1 MTFAGFI
8 DMLTSTYGNI
18 SKITLYNWMKTGN
31 PAYDTIAS
39 TLLIGIY
46 GYILNYLNN
55 CDILD
60 MLSNITADTLK
71 SLIWRKNV
79 VVVEGKKISIVCAYN
94 LNPNISAIYS
104 TRFKALSNH
113 IISNIEKLDTIR
125 QIKETYSTCQAA
137 AAATA
142 DTHKSH
148 EIFMVDQRT
157 PVKLDDNIY
166 VRVEIVREETGD
178 EKDKQYTKT
187 EKMTFQIYSYVHS
200 ISFLKAYVDNITEQY
215 VSSIKAIRSNN
226 RFIYSLDS
234 VNQKGDEGILSCWR
248 EDVFDSART
257 FQNMFFDGKQQLVA
271 HIDYFLKNKEWY
283 YEKGIPYSLGIGLH
297 GPPGTGKTS
306 FIKALAKHTNRHL
319 VVIPLKIIKT
329 KKQLESFFFENTY
342 SCCNEKDSVTFD
354 KKIIVFEDI
363 DCIGDI
369 ILDRNRSP
377 AVAET
382 DLTETAKLCELMQ
395 SICETNEIKTAK
407 FPLSVSEDPITLDDI
422 LNLWDGIRETPG
434 RILVI
439 SSNHYSK
446 LDPALTRPGR
456 IDITHELK
464 NASHKT
470 IAEMHRHLFGNSLNT
485 GKLKKIQEFL
495 YSPAELINFYVQY
508 KNEHDFVKRLLE
520 NKKIV

>member
-1 MTFAGFI
+1 MTFAGFV

-46 GYILNYLNN
+46 GYILNYINN
-55 CDILD
+55 FDILD
-60 MLSNITADTLK
+60 VLSNIGIDNLK
-71 SLIWRKNV
+71 SFIWRKNCV
-79 VVVEGKKISIVCAYN
+79 VIEGKKCSTTCSYN
-94 LNPNISAIYS
+94 LTPNISAIYS
-104 TRFKALSNH
+104 TRFKAISNH
-113 IISNIEKLDTIR
+113 IISNIDKFAPIY
-125 QIKETYSTCQAA
+125 QIKETYSTYQ
-137 AAATA
+137 T
-142 DTHKSH
+142 TSNEEERRKTH
-148 EIFMVDQRT
+148 EIFMVDQRKSF
-157 PVKLDDNIY
+157 KLEDNIY
-166 VRVEIVREETGD
+166 ARVETEQEASGD
-178 EKDKQYTKT
+178 DKDKSYTKT
-187 EKMTFQIYSYVHS
+187 VKMTYEIYSYVYS
-200 ISFLKAYVDNITEQY
+200 ISYLKTYIDNITEKY
-215 VSSIKAIRSNN
+215 VSSVREIRSNK
-226 RFIYSLDS
+226 RFIYKLDS
-234 VNQKGDEGILSCWR
+234 VTPKPDEGMSSCWR
-248 EDVFDSART
+248 EDVFESART

-271 HIDYFLKNKEWY
+271 HIDHFLNNREWY

-306 FIKALAKHTNRHL
+306 FIKSLAKYTNRHL

-329 KKQLESFFFENTY
+329 KKQLEGFFFENTY
-342 SCCNEKDSVTFD
+342 VGYNEKGSVSFD

-382 DLTETAKLCELMQ
+382 DVTETVKELLQ
-395 SICETNEIKTAK
+395 SICETNELKTAK
-407 FPLSVSEDPITLDDI
+407 LPLSVSEDPITLDDI

-439 SSNHYSK
+439 SSNHYHK

-470 IAEMHRHLFGNSLNT
+470 IAEMYRHLFGSALNG

>member
-1 MTFAGFI
+1 MVFAGFV
-8 DMLTSTYGNI
+8 DMLTSTYSNI
-18 SKITLYNWMKTGN
+18 SKITLYNSFKTGN
-31 PAYDTIAS
+31 PTYDAVISTIV
-39 TLLIGIY
+39 IGIY
-46 GYILNYLNN
+46 GYILNYVSRHDIMEFFSNVSVETFKSCLFQKN
-55 CDILD
+55 C
-60 MLSNITADTLK
+60 
-71 SLIWRKNV
+71 V
-79 VVVEGKKISIVCAYN
+79 VIEGKKCSTTCSYN
-94 LNPNISAIYS
+94 LTPNISAIYS
-104 TRFKALSNH
+104 TRFKAISNH
-113 IISNIEKLDTIR
+113 IISNIDKFAPIY
-125 QIKETYSTCQAA
+125 QIKETYSTYQ
-137 AAATA
+137 TTSNEE
-142 DTHKSH
+142 DRRKTH
-148 EIFMVDQRT
+148 EIFMVDQRKSF
-157 PVKLDDNIY
+157 KLEDNIY
-166 VRVEIVREETGD
+166 ARVETEQEASGD
-178 EKDKQYTKT
+178 EKDKSYTKT
-187 EKMTFQIYSYVHS
+187 VKMTFEIYSYVHS
-200 ISFLKAYVDNITEQY
+200 ISFLKTYVDKITEKY
-215 VSSIKAIRSNN
+215 VSSVREIRSNK
-226 RFIYSLDS
+226 RFIYNLDS
-234 VNQKGDEGILSCWR
+234 VTPKKEEGMISCWR
-248 EDVFDSART
+248 EDVFESARA

-271 HIDYFLKNKEWY
+271 HIDYFLKNKDWY

-342 SCCNEKDSVTFD
+342 SCSNEKDSVTFD

-377 AVAET
+377 AVAKT
-382 DLTETAKLCELMQ
+382 NGKETAKLCELVQ
-395 SICETNEIKTAK
+395 SICETNETKSAK
-407 FPLSVSEDPITLDDI
+407 LPFSVSEDPITLDDI

-439 SSNHYSK
+439 SSNHYKK

-470 IAEMHRHLFGNSLNT
+470 IAEMYRHLFGSALNS

-520 NKKIV
+520 NKKIA

>member
-1 MTFAGFI
+1 MTVAGFV
-8 DMLTSTYGNI
+8 DMLTSTYENI
-18 SKITLYNWMKTGN
+18 SRMTLYNSFKTGN
-31 PAYDTIAS
+31 PTYDAVISTIV
-39 TLLIGIY
+39 IGIY
-46 GYILNYLNN
+46 GYILNYVARYDVM
-55 CDILD
+55 DIL
-60 MLSNITADTLK
+60 SNVNFETFK
-71 SLIWRKNV
+71 SSLFQKNCV
-79 VVVEGKKISIVCAYN
+79 VIEGKKCSTTCSYN
-94 LNPNISAIYS
+94 LTPNISAIYS
-104 TRFKALSNH
+104 TRFKAISNH
-113 IISNIEKLDTIR
+113 IISNIHKFAPIY
-125 QIKETYSTCQAA
+125 QIKETYSTYQ
-137 AAATA
+137 T
-142 DTHKSH
+142 TSNEEERRKTH
-148 EIFMVDQRT
+148 EIFMVDQRKSF
-157 PVKLDDNIY
+157 KLEDNIY
-166 VRVEIVREETGD
+166 ARVETEQEASGD
-178 EKDKQYTKT
+178 DKDKSYTKT
-187 EKMTFQIYSYVHS
+187 LKMTYEIYSYVYS
-200 ISFLKAYVDNITEQY
+200 ISYLKTYIDKITEKY
-215 VSSIKAIRSNN
+215 VSSVREIRSNK
-226 RFIYSLDS
+226 RFIYNLDS
-234 VNQKGDEGILSCWR
+234 VTPKPDEGMSSCWR
-248 EDVFDSART
+248 EDVFESART

-271 HIDYFLKNKEWY
+271 HIDHFLNNREWY

-306 FIKALAKHTNRHL
+306 FIKSLAKYTNRHL

-329 KKQLESFFFENTY
+329 KKQLEGFFFENTY
-342 SCCNEKDSVTFD
+342 VGYNEKGSVSFD

-377 AVAET
+377 TVAQT
-382 DLTETAKLCELMQ
+382 DSKDSVKELLQ
-395 SICETNEIKTAK
+395 SICETNELKTEK
-407 FPLSVSEDPITLDDI
+407 LTLSVSEDPITLDDI

-470 IAEMHRHLFGNSLNT
+470 IAEMYRHLFGSALNT

>member
-1 MTFAGFI
+1 MTVAGFV
-8 DMLTSTYGNI
+8 DMLTSTYENI
-18 SKITLYNWMKTGN
+18 SRMTLYNSFKTGN
-31 PAYDTIAS
+31 PTYDAVISTIV
-39 TLLIGIY
+39 IGIY
-46 GYILNYLNN
+46 GYILNYVARYDVM
-55 CDILD
+55 DIL
-60 MLSNITADTLK
+60 SNVNFETFK
-71 SLIWRKNV
+71 SSLFQKNCV
-79 VVVEGKKISIVCAYN
+79 VIEGKKCSTTCSYN
-94 LNPNISAIYS
+94 LTPNISAIYS
-104 TRFKALSNH
+104 TRFKAISNH
-113 IISNIEKLDTIR
+113 IISNIHKFAPIY
-125 QIKETYSTCQAA
+125 QIKETYSTYQ
-137 AAATA
+137 T
-142 DTHKSH
+142 TSNEEERRKTH
-148 EIFMVDQRT
+148 EIFMVDQRKSF
-157 PVKLDDNIY
+157 KLEDNIY
-166 VRVEIVREETGD
+166 ARVETEQEASGD
-178 EKDKQYTKT
+178 DKDKSYTKT
-187 EKMTFQIYSYVHS
+187 LKMTYEIYSYVYS
-200 ISFLKAYVDNITEQY
+200 ISYLKTYIDNITEKY
-215 VSSIKAIRSNN
+215 VSSVREIRSNK
-226 RFIYSLDS
+226 RFIYNLDS
-234 VNQKGDEGILSCWR
+234 VTPKPDEGMSSCWR
-248 EDVFDSART
+248 EDVFESART

-271 HIDYFLKNKEWY
+271 HIDHFLNNREWY

-306 FIKALAKHTNRHL
+306 FIKSLAKYTNRHL

-329 KKQLESFFFENTY
+329 KKQLEGFFFENTY
-342 SCCNEKDSVTFD
+342 VGYNEKGSVSFD

-377 AVAET
+377 AVAQT
-382 DLTETAKLCELMQ
+382 DSKDSVKELLQ
-395 SICETNEIKTAK
+395 SICETNELKTEK
-407 FPLSVSEDPITLDDI
+407 LTLSVSEDPITLDDI

-470 IAEMHRHLFGNSLNT
+470 IAEMYRHLFGSALNT

>member
-1 MTFAGFI
+1 
-8 DMLTSTYGNI
+8 
-18 SKITLYNWMKTGN
+18 
-31 PAYDTIAS
+31 
-39 TLLIGIY
+39 
-46 GYILNYLNN
+46 
-55 CDILD
+55 
-60 MLSNITADTLK
+60 
-71 SLIWRKNV
+71 
-79 VVVEGKKISIVCAYN
+79 
-94 LNPNISAIYS
+94 
-104 TRFKALSNH
+104 
-113 IISNIEKLDTIR
+113 
-125 QIKETYSTCQAA
+125 
-137 AAATA
+137 
-142 DTHKSH
+142 
-148 EIFMVDQRT
+148 
-157 PVKLDDNIY
+157 
-166 VRVEIVREETGD
+166 VREETGD

-200 ISFLKAYVDNITEQY
+200 ISFLKAYIDNIAEQY

-234 VNQKGDEGILSCWR
+234 VNQKNDEGILSCWR

-271 HIDYFLKNKEWY
+271 HIDFFLKNKDWY

-342 SCCNEKDSVTFD
+342 SCCNEKDSVAFD

-382 DLTETAKLCELMQ
+382 DVTETVKELLQ
-395 SICETNEIKTAK
+395 SICETNELKTAK
-407 FPLSVSEDPITLDDI
+407 LPLSVSEDPITLDDI

-439 SSNHYSK
+439 SSNHYDK

-470 IAEMHRHLFGNSLNT
+470 IAEMYRHLFGSNLNT

>member
-1 MTFAGFI
+1 MTFNGFVDI
-8 DMLTSTYGNI
+8 LTSTYGNI
-18 SKITLYNWMKTGN
+18 SKMTLYNWMKTGN

-46 GYILNYLNN
+46 GYLLNYINN
-55 CDILD
+55 FDVLD
-60 MLSNITADTLK
+60 MLSNVGFDTIK
-71 SLIWRKNV
+71 SYIWRKNV
-79 VVVEGKKISIVCAYN
+79 VIIEGKKISTVCAYN

-104 TRFKALSNH
+104 TRFKAISNH
-113 IISNIEKLDTIR
+113 IISNIDKLETIR
-125 QIKETYSTCQAA
+125 QIKETYSTRQA
-137 AAATA
+137 TSV
-142 DTHKSH
+142 DSDGGKSH
-148 EIFMVDQRT
+148 EIFMIDQRP
-157 PVKLDDNIY
+157 PVKLDENIF
-166 VRVEIVREETGD
+166 VRVEIVKEDAGD
-178 EKDKQYTKT
+178 EKDKQHMKT

-200 ISFLKAYVDNITEQY
+200 ISFLKAYIDNITEQY
-215 VSSIKAIRSNN
+215 VASVKEIRSNN

-234 VNQKGDEGILSCWR
+234 VTQKNEEGITSCWR
-248 EDVFDSART
+248 EDVFNSART
-257 FQNMFFDGKQQLVA
+257 FQNMFFDGKQQLVE
-271 HIDYFLKNKEWY
+271 HIDYFLKNKDWY

-329 KKQLESFFFENTY
+329 KKQLETFFFENTY
-342 SCCNEKDSVTFD
+342 SSCNERDSVTFD

-369 ILDRNRSP
+369 ILDRNRGP
-377 AVAET
+377 ALAEP
-382 DLTETAKLCELMQ
+382 DVTETVKELLQ
-395 SICETNEIKTAK
+395 SICETNELKTAK
-407 FPLSVSEDPITLDDI
+407 LPLSVSEEPITLDDI

-439 SSNHYSK
+439 SSNHYNK

-456 IDITHELK
+456 IDITHELS

-470 IAEMHRHLFGNSLNT
+470 IAEMYRHLFGSTLNT

>member
-1 MTFAGFI
+1 MALDGFV
-8 DMLTSTYGNI
+8 DLLTSTYGNI
-18 SKITLYNWMKTGN
+18 SKMTLYNWMKTGN
-31 PAYDTIAS
+31 PAYDTISS

-46 GYILNYLNN
+46 GYILNYINN
-55 CDILD
+55 FDILD
-60 MLSNITADTLK
+60 MLSNITTDTFK
-71 SLIWRKNV
+71 SYIWRKNAV
-79 VVVEGKKISIVCAYN
+79 IIEGKKISTVCAYN

-104 TRFKALSNH
+104 TRFKAVSNH
-113 IISNIEKLDTIR
+113 IISNIDKLNTIR
-125 QIKETYSTCQAA
+125 QIKETYSTCQA
-137 AAATA
+137 TSA
-142 DTHKSH
+142 DSDGNKSH
-148 EIFMVDQRT
+148 EIFMIDQRT
-157 PVKLDDNIY
+157 PVKLDENIY
-166 VRVEIVREETGD
+166 VRVEIVKEETGD
-178 EKDKQYTKT
+178 EKDKQHTKT

-200 ISFLKAYVDNITEQY
+200 ISFLKAYVDGITEKY
-215 VSSIKAIRSNN
+215 VSSVKEIRSNN

-234 VNQKGDEGILSCWR
+234 VIPKSEEGILSCWR

-257 FQNMFFDGKQQLVA
+257 FQNMFFDGKQQLVS
-271 HIDYFLKNKEWY
+271 HIDYFLKNRSWY

-342 SCCNEKDSVTFD
+342 SCCNEKDSIAFD

-363 DCIGDI
+363 DCIGDV
-369 ILDRNRSP
+369 ILDRNRTP
-377 AVAET
+377 DVVGK
-382 DLTETAKLCELMQ
+382 DITETAKLCELVQ
-395 SICETNEIKTAK
+395 SICESNDSSPVKLR
-407 FPLSVSEDPITLDDI
+407 PSVSEDPITLDDI

-439 SSNHYSK
+439 SSNHYHK
-446 LDPALTRPGR
+446 LDSALTRPGR
-456 IDITHELK
+456 IDITHELS

-470 IAEMHRHLFGNSLNT
+470 IAEMYRHLFGSSLNT

-520 NKKIV
+520 NKKIL

>member
-1 MTFAGFI
+1 
-8 DMLTSTYGNI
+8 MLTSTYENI
-18 SKITLYNWMKTGN
+18 SRMTLYNSFKTGN
-31 PAYDTIAS
+31 PTYDAVISTIV
-39 TLLIGIY
+39 IGIY
-46 GYILNYLNN
+46 GYILNYVARYDVM
-55 CDILD
+55 DIL
-60 MLSNITADTLK
+60 SNVNFETFK
-71 SLIWRKNV
+71 SSLFQKNCV
-79 VVVEGKKISIVCAYN
+79 VIEGKKCSTTCSYN
-94 LNPNISAIYS
+94 LTPNISAIYS
-104 TRFKALSNH
+104 TRFKAISNH
-113 IISNIEKLDTIR
+113 IISNIHKFAPIY
-125 QIKETYSTCQAA
+125 QIKETYSTYQ
-137 AAATA
+137 T
-142 DTHKSH
+142 TSNEEERRKTH
-148 EIFMVDQRT
+148 EIFMVDQRKSF
-157 PVKLDDNIY
+157 KLEDNIY
-166 VRVEIVREETGD
+166 ARVETEQEASGD
-178 EKDKQYTKT
+178 DKDKSYTKT
-187 EKMTFQIYSYVHS
+187 LKMTYEIYSYVYS
-200 ISFLKAYVDNITEQY
+200 ISYLKTYIDNITEKY
-215 VSSIKAIRSNN
+215 VSSVREIRSNK
-226 RFIYSLDS
+226 RFIYNLDS
-234 VNQKGDEGILSCWR
+234 VTPKPDEGMSSCWR
-248 EDVFDSART
+248 EDVFESART

-271 HIDYFLKNKEWY
+271 HIDHFLNNREWY

-306 FIKALAKHTNRHL
+306 FIKSLAKYTNRHL

-329 KKQLESFFFENTY
+329 KKQLEGFFFENTY
-342 SCCNEKDSVTFD
+342 VGYNEKGSVSFD

-377 AVAET
+377 AVAQT
-382 DLTETAKLCELMQ
+382 DSKDSVKELLQ
-395 SICETNEIKTAK
+395 SICETNELKTEK
-407 FPLSVSEDPITLDDI
+407 LTLSVSEDPITLDDI

-470 IAEMHRHLFGNSLNT
+470 IAEMYRHLFGSALNT